1 MAMNEEQTVRVLL
14 VDDHPLLRAGVRGQL
29 EGQGEIEVV
38 GEAGDGAEGVRLAGE
53 SEPDIVFMDINLK
66 GMNGLEA
73 TRAVLEA
80 APRTKVIIFSMH
92 DDEEYVLGAIRAG
105 ASGYILKSRSP
116 DELIEAVDMVRRGN
130 TYFSGSIA
138 RFIEREYI
146 KGVTEPEEPRL
157 TRRETEV
164 LKLIAEGHIN
174 KEIADRLSLSVRTV
188 ETYRERLM
196 RKLDIHTAAGL
207 TRYAIAQGLVSA
219 R

>member
-38 GEAGDGAEGVRLAGE
+38 GEAGDGVEGVRLAGE
-53 SEPDIVFMDINLK
+53 LVPDIIFMDINLK

-80 APRTKVIIFSMH
+80 VPRTKVIIFSMH

-116 DELIEAVDMVRRGN
+116 DELTEAVDMVRRGN
-130 TYFSGSIA
+130 NYFSGSIA

-146 KGVTEPEEPRL
+146 RGVTEPKTLQL
-157 TRRETEV
+157 TPRETEV
-164 LKLIAEGHIN
+164 LKLIAAGHIN
-174 KEIADRLSLSVRTV
+174 KEIADQLSLSVRTI

-207 TRYAIAQGLVSA
+207 TRYAIAQGLVAA